1 MEQVQAQLLH
11 GLNNKG
17 VATWNEQQ
25 WQLFMELTKAV
36 TPQVTRKADDKNPM
50 SSSGDIGFL
59 ITSAIYLNTNSNQC
73 E

>member
-36 TPQVTRKADDKNPM
+36 QTQVTRKADDKNKRKTCTINEEK
-50 SSSGDIGFL
+50 S
-59 ITSAIYLNTNSNQC
+59 
-73 E
+73 

>member
-36 TPQVTRKADDKNPM
+36 TPQVTRKADDKNP
-50 SSSGDIGFL
+50 D
-59 ITSAIYLNTNSNQC
+59 
-73 E
+73 